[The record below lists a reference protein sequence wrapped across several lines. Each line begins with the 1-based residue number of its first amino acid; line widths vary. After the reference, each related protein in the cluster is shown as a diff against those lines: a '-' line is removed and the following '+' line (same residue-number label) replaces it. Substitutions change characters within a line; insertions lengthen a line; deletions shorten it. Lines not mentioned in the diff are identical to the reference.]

1 MHRFF
6 TCGIRQLLPAI
17 ILTAALVFSAGCSLP
32 TKSAVDGPDLNVD
45 TNELSF
51 GESLTEY
58 TFLISNNG
66 TGSLEWTV
74 FVANNVPWCIV
85 EPGSGSGES
94 TITVTVDRTQMLRPG
109 DYTTVITVNSN
120 GGNHELNVYAIS
132 SSGIIIIDTPL
143 PE

>member
-6 TCGIRQLLPAI
+6 TCSILQLLPAI
-17 ILTAALVFSAGCSLP
+17 ILAAVLVFSAGCSSP
-32 TKSAVDGPDLNVD
+32 TESAVDGPDLNVD

-51 GESLTEY
+51 GESLTEQ
-58 TFLISNNG
+58 TFSISNGG

-74 FVANNVPWCIV
+74 FVPTNAPWCSTDS
-85 EPGSGSGES
+85 GSGSGGTS
-94 TITVTVDRTQMLRPG
+94 ITVTVDRTQMLRPG
-109 DYTTVITVNSN
+109 NYTTVITVNSN
-120 GGNHELNVYAIS
+120 GGNHELNVLAIS